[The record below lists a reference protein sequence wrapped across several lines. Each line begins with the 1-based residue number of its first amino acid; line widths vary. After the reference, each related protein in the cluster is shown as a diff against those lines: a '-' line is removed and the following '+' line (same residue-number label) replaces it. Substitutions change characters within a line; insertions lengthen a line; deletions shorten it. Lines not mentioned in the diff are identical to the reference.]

1 MFKYG
6 FLFLALSSFLFSC
19 MKGQKVDLIIHN
31 ANIHV
36 MDDAGS
42 VHEAMA
48 IRDGKIIEVG
58 PERQILNKYRS
69 DEDIDALGKD
79 VYPGLTDAHGH
90 LLMYANQ
97 KLGVDL
103 TGAKSMDEVIYRCE
117 KYFAKSSN
125 KFIIG
130 GGWDQSLWGNDSMPN
145 NKKLSEVFKN
155 IPVCLY
161 RVDGHAALVNQFLFK
176 KAKIQATNVD
186 GGEVKIVNGIPT
198 GLLLDNAMNF
208 ITKLLPAYPLS
219 QVKKAISEIQE
230 ELFQYGI
237 TGTHEAGIDFKH
249 IQLFKSMISG
259 GQLKLELYAML
270 MNSPENRT
278 FAIKNG
284 PYRFRNL
291 YIRSFKV
298 FADGS
303 LGSRGALLKK
313 PYTDDHQSHGLLL
326 TSVNEMRNVAQ
337 FCLKNGYQMNTHGIG
352 DSANAL
358 ILDIYKNAFKRN
370 PDHRFRIEHS
380 QVIDP
385 SDFLKFSEYAVFP
398 SVQPTHA
405 TSDHRWAEKRLGKNR
420 LQGAYAYRTLL
431 RQYGMLAIGT
441 DFPVESTNP
450 FFTIHAAVQ
459 RKNPSNQ
466 PLNGFLAHESLSLD
480 EVIRGMTIWAAFSS
494 FQENELG
501 SLEKGKRANFVI
513 FDKPLESNS
522 SFEQNY
528 AWRTFIRG
536 KMVFALDEL

>member
-1 MFKYG
+1 
-6 FLFLALSSFLFSC
+6 

-48 IRDGKIIEVG
+48 IRDGKVIEVG

-161 RVDGHAALVNQFLFK
+161 RVDGHAALVNEYLFK
-176 KAKIQATNVD
+176 KAKVQAVNVD
-186 GGEVKIVNGIPT
+186 GGEVKVVNGVPT

-208 ITKLLPAYPLS
+208 ISKLLPAYPSS

-249 IQLFKSMISG
+249 IKLFKSMISG

-270 MNSPENRT
+270 MNSPENRA
-278 FAIKNG
+278 FAMKNG

-291 YIRSFKV
+291 SIRSFKV

-313 PYTDDHQSHGLLL
+313 PYTDDHHSHGLLL

-337 FCLKNGYQMNTHGIG
+337 FCLKHGYQMNTHGIG

-385 SDFLKFSEYAVFP
+385 ADFVKFSEYAVFP

-405 TSDHRWAEKRLGKNR
+405 TSDQRWAENRLGKNR
-420 LQGAYAYRTLL
+420 LKGAYAYRTLL

-441 DFPVESTNP
+441 DFPVESSNP

-466 PLNGFLAHESLSLD
+466 PLNGFLAQESLSLD

-513 FDKPLESNS
+513 FDKPLESNPA
-522 SFEQNY
+522 FEQNY

>member
-1 MFKYG
+1 MFKFA
-6 FLFLALSSFLFSC
+6 FLFLALATFLFSC

-48 IRDGKIIEVG
+48 IRDGKVIEVG

-130 GGWDQSLWGNDSMPN
+130 GGWDQSLWGNYAMPN

-161 RVDGHAALVNQFLFK
+161 RVDGHAALVNEYLFK
-176 KAKIQATNVD
+176 KAKIQSTSVD
-186 GGEVKIVNGIPT
+186 GGEVKMVNGVPT

-208 ITKLLPAYPLS
+208 ISKLLPAYPLS

-249 IQLFKSMISG
+249 IQLFKSMISSG
-259 GQLKLELYAML
+259 KLKLELYAML

-291 YIRSFKV
+291 SIRSFKV

-313 PYTDDHQSHGLLL
+313 PYTDDHHSHGLLL
-326 TSVNEMRNVAQ
+326 TSVNEMKNIAQ
-337 FCLKNGYQMNTHGIG
+337 FCLKHGYQMNTHGIG

-358 ILDIYKNAFKRN
+358 ILDIYKNAFNRN

-385 SDFLKFSEYAVFP
+385 ADFAKFSEYAVFP

-405 TSDHRWAEKRLGKNR
+405 TSDQRWAENRLGKNR

-459 RKNPSNQ
+459 RKNPTNQ
-466 PLNGFLAHESLSLD
+466 PLNGFLSQESLSLD

-513 FDKPLESNS
+513 FDKPLESNP

>member
-1 MFKYG
+1 MFKYA
-6 FLFLALSSFLFSC
+6 FLLLTLASLLFSC

-48 IRDGKIIEVG
+48 IRDGKVIEVG

-130 GGWDQSLWGNDSMPN
+130 GGWDQSIWGNDSMPN

-161 RVDGHAALVNQFLFK
+161 RVDGHAALVNEFLFK
-176 KAKIQATNVD
+176 KAKIKGSNVD
-186 GGEVKIVNGIPT
+186 GGEVKMVNGVPT

-208 ITKLLPAYPLS
+208 VSKLLPAYPSS

-249 IQLFKSMISG
+249 IKLFKSMISSG
-259 GQLKLELYAML
+259 KLKLELYAML
-270 MNSPENRT
+270 LNSPENRA

-291 YIRSFKV
+291 SIRSIKV

-313 PYTDDHQSHGLLL
+313 PYTDDHHSHGLLL
-326 TSVNEMRNVAQ
+326 TSVHEMRNIAQ
-337 FCLKNGYQMNTHGIG
+337 FCLKHGYQMNTHGIG

-358 ILDIYKNAFKRN
+358 ILDIYKNAFIRN

-385 SDFLKFSEYAVFP
+385 ADFMKFSEYAVFP

-405 TSDHRWAEKRLGKNR
+405 TSDQRWAENRLGKNR
-420 LQGAYAYRTLL
+420 LQGAYAYKTLL

-450 FFTIHAAVQ
+450 FFTIHTAVQ

-466 PLNGFLAHESLSLD
+466 PLNGFLSQESLSLD

-513 FDKPLESNS
+513 FDKPLESNP

>member
-1 MFKYG
+1 MFKYAFF
-6 FLFLALSSFLFSC
+6 FLTLVSFLFSC

-48 IRDGKIIEVG
+48 IRDGKVIEVG

-161 RVDGHAALVNQFLFK
+161 RVDGHAALVNEYLFK

-186 GGEVKIVNGIPT
+186 GGEVKMVNGMPT
-198 GLLLDNAMNF
+198 GMLLDNAMNF
-208 ITKLLPAYPLS
+208 ISKLLPAYPSS

-249 IQLFKSMISG
+249 IQLFKSMISR

-270 MNSPENRT
+270 MNSPENRA
-278 FAIKNG
+278 FAMKNG

-291 YIRSFKV
+291 SIRSFKV

-313 PYTDDHQSHGLLL
+313 PYTDDHHSHGLLL

-337 FCLKNGYQMNTHGIG
+337 FCLKHGYQVNTHGIG

-385 SDFLKFSEYAVFP
+385 ADFVKFSEYAVFP

-405 TSDHRWAEKRLGKNR
+405 TSDQRWAENRLGKNR

-466 PLNGFLAHESLSLD
+466 PLNGFLAQESLSLD

-513 FDKPLESNS
+513 FDKPLESNP

>member
-1 MFKYG
+1 MFKYAFF
-6 FLFLALSSFLFSC
+6 FLTLVSFLFSC

-48 IRDGKIIEVG
+48 IRDGKVIEVG

-161 RVDGHAALVNQFLFK
+161 RVDGHAALVNEYLFK
-176 KAKIQATNVD
+176 KAKVQAVNVD
-186 GGEVKIVNGIPT
+186 GGEVKVVNGVPT
-198 GLLLDNAMNF
+198 GLLIDNAMNF
-208 ITKLLPAYPLS
+208 ISKLLPAYSSS

-249 IQLFKSMISG
+249 IKLFKSMISG

-270 MNSPENRT
+270 MNSSENRV
-278 FAIKNG
+278 FAMKNG

-291 YIRSFKV
+291 SIRSFKV

-313 PYTDDHQSHGLLL
+313 PYTDDHHSHGLLL

-337 FCLKNGYQMNTHGIG
+337 FCLKHGYQMNTHGIG

-385 SDFLKFSEYAVFP
+385 ADFVKFSEYAVFP

-405 TSDHRWAEKRLGKNR
+405 TSDQRWAENRLGKNR
-420 LQGAYAYRTLL
+420 LKGAYAYRTLL

-466 PLNGFLAHESLSLD
+466 PLNGFLAQESLSLD

-513 FDKPLESNS
+513 FDKPLESNPA
-522 SFEQNY
+522 FEQNY

>member
-1 MFKYG
+1 MFKFA
-6 FLFLALSSFLFSC
+6 FLFLALATFLFSC

-48 IRDGKIIEVG
+48 IRDGKVIEVG

-161 RVDGHAALVNQFLFK
+161 RVDGHAALVNEYLFK
-176 KAKIQATNVD
+176 KAKIQSTIVD
-186 GGEVKIVNGIPT
+186 GGEVKMVNGVPT

-208 ITKLLPAYPLS
+208 ISKHVPAYPLS
-219 QVKKAISEIQE
+219 QVKNAISEIQE

-249 IQLFKSMISG
+249 IQLFKSMISSG
-259 GQLKLELYAML
+259 KLKLELYAML

-291 YIRSFKV
+291 SIRSFKV

-313 PYTDDHQSHGLLL
+313 PYTDDHHSHGLLL
-326 TSVNEMRNVAQ
+326 TSVNEMKNIAQ
-337 FCLKNGYQMNTHGIG
+337 FCLKHGYQMNTHGIG

-358 ILDIYKNAFKRN
+358 ILDIYKNAFNRN

-385 SDFLKFSEYAVFP
+385 ADFAKFSEYAVFP

-405 TSDHRWAEKRLGKNR
+405 TSDQRWAENRLGKNR
-420 LQGAYAYRTLL
+420 LQGSYAYRTLL

-459 RKNPSNQ
+459 RKNSTNQ
-466 PLNGFLAHESLSLD
+466 PLNGFLSQESLSLD

-513 FDKPLESNS
+513 FDKPLESNP

>member
-1 MFKYG
+1 MTKSIF
-6 FLFLALSSFLFSC
+6 FSLFLSSFLFSC
-19 MKGQKVDLIIHN
+19 MKGKKVDLIIHN

-69 DEDIDALGKD
+69 EEEIDALGKD

-117 KYFAKSSN
+117 KYLAKSSN

-145 NKKLSEVFKN
+145 NKKLSAVFKN

-161 RVDGHAALVNQFLFK
+161 RVDGHAALVNKFLFDQ
-176 KAKIQATNVD
+176 AKIVASNVD
-186 GGEVKIVNGIPT
+186 GGEVKQINGVPT

-208 ITKLLPAYPLS
+208 VSKLLPTYPLS
-219 QVKKAISEIQE
+219 QVKTAIAEIQE

-249 IQLFKSMISG
+249 IKLFKSMISSG
-259 GQLKLELYAML
+259 KLKLELYAML
-270 MNSPENRT
+270 MNSAENRT
-278 FAIKNG
+278 FAMKHG
-284 PYRFRNL
+284 PYRFQNL

-313 PYTDDHQSHGLLL
+313 PYSDEHQSHGLLL
-326 TSVNEMRNVAQ
+326 TSVKEMRDVSL
-337 FCLKNGYQMNTHGIG
+337 FCLKQGYQMNTHGIG
-352 DSANAL
+352 DSANSL

-385 SDFLKFSEYAVFP
+385 ADFVKFSEYAVFP

-405 TSDHRWAEKRLGKNR
+405 TSDQRWAEKRLGKKR
-420 LQGAYAYRTLL
+420 LVGAYAYKTLL

-441 DFPVESTNP
+441 DFPVEPTNP

-459 RKNPSNQ
+459 RKNSSNQ
-466 PLNGFLAHESLSLD
+466 PLNGFLEQESLSLD

-513 FDKPLESNS
+513 FDKPLESHPT
-522 SFEQNY
+522 FEQNY

>member
-1 MFKYG
+1 
-6 FLFLALSSFLFSC
+6 
-19 MKGQKVDLIIHN
+19 
-31 ANIHV
+31 
-36 MDDAGS
+36 
-42 VHEAMA
+42 
-48 IRDGKIIEVG
+48 
-58 PERQILNKYRS
+58 
-69 DEDIDALGKD
+69 
-79 VYPGLTDAHGH
+79 
-90 LLMYANQ
+90 
-97 KLGVDL
+97 
-103 TGAKSMDEVIYRCE
+103 
-117 KYFAKSSN
+117 
-125 KFIIG
+125 
-130 GGWDQSLWGNDSMPN
+130 
-145 NKKLSEVFKN
+145 
-155 IPVCLY
+155 
-161 RVDGHAALVNQFLFK
+161 
-176 KAKIQATNVD
+176 
-186 GGEVKIVNGIPT
+186 
-198 GLLLDNAMNF
+198 
-208 ITKLLPAYPLS
+208 
-219 QVKKAISEIQE
+219 
-230 ELFQYGI
+230 
-237 TGTHEAGIDFKH
+237 
-249 IQLFKSMISG
+249 
-259 GQLKLELYAML
+259 ML
-270 MNSPENRT
+270 MNSPENRA
-278 FAIKNG
+278 FAMKNG

-291 YIRSFKV
+291 SIRSFKV

-313 PYTDDHQSHGLLL
+313 PYTDDHHSHGLLL

-337 FCLKNGYQMNTHGIG
+337 FCLKHGYQMNTHGIG

-385 SDFLKFSEYAVFP
+385 ADFVKFSEYAVFP

-405 TSDHRWAEKRLGKNR
+405 TSDQRWAENRLGKNR
-420 LQGAYAYRTLL
+420 LKGAYAYRTLL

-466 PLNGFLAHESLSLD
+466 PLNGFLAQESLSLD

-513 FDKPLESNS
+513 FDKPLESNPA
-522 SFEQNY
+522 FEQNY

>member
-176 KAKIQATNVD
+176 KAKIQAKNVD

-405 TSDHRWAEKRLGKNR
+405 TSDQRWAEKRLGKNR

-528 AWRTFIRG
+528 AWRTFIHG

>member
-1 MFKYG
+1 MFKFA
-6 FLFLALSSFLFSC
+6 FLFLALATFLFSC

-48 IRDGKIIEVG
+48 IRDGKVIEVG

-161 RVDGHAALVNQFLFK
+161 RVDGHAALVNEYLFK
-176 KAKIQATNVD
+176 KAKIQSTSVD
-186 GGEVKIVNGIPT
+186 GGEVKMVNGVPT

-208 ITKLLPAYPLS
+208 ISKHLPAYPLS

-249 IQLFKSMISG
+249 IQLFKSMISSG
-259 GQLKLELYAML
+259 KLKLELYAML

-291 YIRSFKV
+291 SIRSFKV

-313 PYTDDHQSHGLLL
+313 PYTDDHHSHGLLL
-326 TSVNEMRNVAQ
+326 TSVNEMKNIAQ
-337 FCLKNGYQMNTHGIG
+337 FCLKHGYQMNTHGIG

-358 ILDIYKNAFKRN
+358 ILDIYKNAFNRN

-380 QVIDP
+380 QIIDP
-385 SDFLKFSEYAVFP
+385 ADFAKFSEYAVFP

-405 TSDHRWAEKRLGKNR
+405 TSDQRWAENRLGKNR

-459 RKNPSNQ
+459 RKNSTNQ
-466 PLNGFLAHESLSLD
+466 PLNGFLSQESLSLD

-513 FDKPLESNS
+513 FDKPLESNP

>member
-1 MFKYG
+1 
-6 FLFLALSSFLFSC
+6 
-19 MKGQKVDLIIHN
+19 
-31 ANIHV
+31 
-36 MDDAGS
+36 
-42 VHEAMA
+42 MA
-48 IRDGKIIEVG
+48 ISDGKVIEVG

-69 DEDIDALGKD
+69 EEDIDALGKD

-103 TGAKSMDEVIYRCE
+103 SGAKSMEEVIYRCE
-117 KYFAKSSN
+117 KYYAKSSN

-130 GGWDQSLWGNDSMPN
+130 GGWDQSLWSNDSMPN
-145 NKKLSEVFKN
+145 NIQLSKVFKN

-161 RVDGHAALVNQFLFK
+161 RIDGHAALVNEYLFK
-176 KAKIQATNVD
+176 KAKIQSANVD
-186 GGEVKIVNGIPT
+186 GGEVKMVNGAPT

-208 ITKLLPAYPLS
+208 ISKLLPAYPTS

-270 MNSPENRT
+270 MNSPENRA

-291 YIRSFKV
+291 SIRSFKV

-313 PYTDDHQSHGLLL
+313 PYTDDHHSHGLLL

-337 FCLKNGYQMNTHGIG
+337 FCLKHGYQMNTHGIG

-385 SDFLKFSEYAVFP
+385 SDFSKFSEYAVFP

-405 TSDHRWAEKRLGKNR
+405 TSDQRWAEKRIGKER
-420 LQGAYAYRTLL
+420 LLGAYAYKTLL
-431 RQYGMLAIGT
+431 SQYGMLAIGT

-459 RKNPSNQ
+459 RKNPSNE
-466 PLNGFLAHESLSLD
+466 PLNGFLAQESLSLD

-513 FDKPLESNS
+513 FDKPLESNP

-528 AWRTFIRG
+528 AWMTFIRG
-536 KMVFALDEL
+536 IKVFALDEL

>member
-1 MFKYG
+1 MFKYA
-6 FLFLALSSFLFSC
+6 FLLLTLASLLFSC

-48 IRDGKIIEVG
+48 IRDGKVIEVG

-161 RVDGHAALVNQFLFK
+161 RVDGHAALVNEFLFK
-176 KAKIQATNVD
+176 KAKIKGSNVD
-186 GGEVKIVNGIPT
+186 GGEVKMVNGVPT

-208 ITKLLPAYPLS
+208 VSKLLPAYPSS

-249 IQLFKSMISG
+249 IKLFKSMISSG
-259 GQLKLELYAML
+259 KLKLELYAML
-270 MNSPENRT
+270 LNSPENRA

-291 YIRSFKV
+291 SIRSIKV

-313 PYTDDHQSHGLLL
+313 PYTDDHHSHGLLL
-326 TSVNEMRNVAQ
+326 TSVHEMRNIAQ
-337 FCLKNGYQMNTHGIG
+337 FCLKHGYQMNTHGIG

-358 ILDIYKNAFKRN
+358 ILDIYKNAFIRN

-385 SDFLKFSEYAVFP
+385 ADFMKFSEYAVFP

-405 TSDHRWAEKRLGKNR
+405 TSDQRWAENRLGKNR
-420 LQGAYAYRTLL
+420 LQGAYAYKTLL

-450 FFTIHAAVQ
+450 FFTIHTAVQ

-466 PLNGFLAHESLSLD
+466 PLNGFLSQESLSLD

>member
-1 MFKYG
+1 MFKFA
-6 FLFLALSSFLFSC
+6 FLFLALATFLFSC

-48 IRDGKIIEVG
+48 IRDGKVIEVG

-161 RVDGHAALVNQFLFK
+161 RVDGHAALVNEYLFK
-176 KAKIQATNVD
+176 KAKIQSTSVD
-186 GGEVKIVNGIPT
+186 GGEVKMVNGVPT

-208 ITKLLPAYPLS
+208 ISKLLPAYPLS

-249 IQLFKSMISG
+249 IQLFKSMISSG
-259 GQLKLELYAML
+259 KLKLELYAML

-291 YIRSFKV
+291 SIRSFKV

-313 PYTDDHQSHGLLL
+313 PYTDDLHSHGLLL
-326 TSVNEMRNVAQ
+326 TSVNEMKNIAQ
-337 FCLKNGYQMNTHGIG
+337 FCLKHGYQMNTHGIG

-358 ILDIYKNAFKRN
+358 ILDIYINAFNRN

-385 SDFLKFSEYAVFP
+385 ADFAKFSEYAVFP

-405 TSDHRWAEKRLGKNR
+405 TSDQRWAENRLGKNR

-459 RKNPSNQ
+459 RKNSTNQ
-466 PLNGFLAHESLSLD
+466 PLNGFLSQESLSLD

-513 FDKPLESNS
+513 FDKPLESNP

>member
-1 MFKYG
+1 MFKFA
-6 FLFLALSSFLFSC
+6 FLFLALATFLFSC

-48 IRDGKIIEVG
+48 IRDGKVIEVG

-161 RVDGHAALVNQFLFK
+161 RVDGHAALVNEYLFK
-176 KAKIQATNVD
+176 KAKIQSTSVD
-186 GGEVKIVNGIPT
+186 GGEVKMVNGVPT

-208 ITKLLPAYPLS
+208 ISKHLPAYPLS

-249 IQLFKSMISG
+249 IQLFKSMISSG
-259 GQLKLELYAML
+259 KLKLELYAML

-291 YIRSFKV
+291 SIRSFKV

-313 PYTDDHQSHGLLL
+313 PYTDDHHSHGLLL
-326 TSVNEMRNVAQ
+326 TSVNEMKNIAQ
-337 FCLKNGYQMNTHGIG
+337 FCLKHGYQMNTHGIG

-358 ILDIYKNAFKRN
+358 ILDIYKNAFNRN

-385 SDFLKFSEYAVFP
+385 ADFAKFSEYAVFP

-405 TSDHRWAEKRLGKNR
+405 TSDQRWAENRLGKNR

-459 RKNPSNQ
+459 RKNSTNQ
-466 PLNGFLAHESLSLD
+466 PLNGFLSQESLSLD

-513 FDKPLESNS
+513 FDKPLESNP

>member
-1 MFKYG
+1 MFKYAFF
-6 FLFLALSSFLFSC
+6 FLTLVSFLFSC

-48 IRDGKIIEVG
+48 IRDGKVIEVG

-161 RVDGHAALVNQFLFK
+161 RVDGHAALVNEYLFK
-176 KAKIQATNVD
+176 KAKVQAVNVD
-186 GGEVKIVNGIPT
+186 GGEVKVVNGVPT

-208 ITKLLPAYPLS
+208 ISKLLPAYPSS

-249 IQLFKSMISG
+249 IKLFKSMISG

-270 MNSPENRT
+270 MNSPENRA
-278 FAIKNG
+278 FAMKNG

-291 YIRSFKV
+291 SIRSFKV

-313 PYTDDHQSHGLLL
+313 P
-326 TSVNEMRNVAQ
+326 
-337 FCLKNGYQMNTHGIG
+337 
-352 DSANAL
+352 
-358 ILDIYKNAFKRN
+358 
-370 PDHRFRIEHS
+370 
-380 QVIDP
+380 
-385 SDFLKFSEYAVFP
+385 
-398 SVQPTHA
+398 
-405 TSDHRWAEKRLGKNR
+405 
-420 LQGAYAYRTLL
+420 
-431 RQYGMLAIGT
+431 
-441 DFPVESTNP
+441 
-450 FFTIHAAVQ
+450 
-459 RKNPSNQ
+459 
-466 PLNGFLAHESLSLD
+466 
-480 EVIRGMTIWAAFSS
+480 
-494 FQENELG
+494 
-501 SLEKGKRANFVI
+501 
-513 FDKPLESNS
+513 
-522 SFEQNY
+522 
-528 AWRTFIRG
+528 
-536 KMVFALDEL
+536 

>member
-1 MFKYG
+1 
-6 FLFLALSSFLFSC
+6 

-48 IRDGKIIEVG
+48 IRDGKVIEVG

-161 RVDGHAALVNQFLFK
+161 RVDGHAALVNEFLFK
-176 KAKIQATNVD
+176 KAKIKGSNVD
-186 GGEVKIVNGIPT
+186 GGEVKMVNGVPT

-208 ITKLLPAYPLS
+208 VSKLLPAYPSS

-249 IQLFKSMISG
+249 IKLFKSMISSG
-259 GQLKLELYAML
+259 KLKLELYAML
-270 MNSPENRT
+270 MNSPENRA

-291 YIRSFKV
+291 SIRSFKV

-313 PYTDDHQSHGLLL
+313 PYTDDHHSHGLLL
-326 TSVNEMRNVAQ
+326 TSVHEMRNIAQ
-337 FCLKNGYQMNTHGIG
+337 FCLKHGYQMNTHGIG

-358 ILDIYKNAFKRN
+358 ILDIYKNAFIRN

-385 SDFLKFSEYAVFP
+385 ADFMKFSEYAVFP

-405 TSDHRWAEKRLGKNR
+405 TSDQRWVENRLGKNR
-420 LQGAYAYRTLL
+420 LQGAYAYKTLL

-466 PLNGFLAHESLSLD
+466 PLNGFLSQESLSLD

-513 FDKPLESNS
+513 FDKPLESNP

>member
-1 MFKYG
+1 
-6 FLFLALSSFLFSC
+6 

-48 IRDGKIIEVG
+48 IRDGKVIEVG
-58 PERQILNKYRS
+58 PERQILNKYRC
-69 DEDIDALGKD
+69 EEEIDALGKD

-117 KYFAKSSN
+117 KYYAKSSN

-130 GGWDQSLWGNDSMPN
+130 GGWDQSLWGNDSMPD

-161 RVDGHAALVNQFLFK
+161 RVDGHAALVNKFLFD
-176 KAKIQATNVD
+176 KAKIASSQVD
-186 GGEVKIVNGIPT
+186 GGEVKQINGVST
-198 GLLLDNAMNF
+198 GLLLDNAINF
-208 ITKLLPAYPLS
+208 VSKLLPAYPS
-219 QVKKAISEIQE
+219 NQVKKAITEIQE

-249 IQLFKSMISG
+249 IELFKSMISSG
-259 GQLKLELYAML
+259 KLKLELYAML
-270 MNSPENRT
+270 MNSAQNRS
-278 FAIKNG
+278 FAMKHG
-284 PYRFRNL
+284 PYRFQNL

-358 ILDIYKNAFKRN
+358 ILDIYKNAFQRN

-385 SDFLKFSEYAVFP
+385 ADFIKFSEYAVFP

-405 TSDHRWAEKRLGKNR
+405 TSDQRWAEKRLGKNR
-420 LQGAYAYRTLL
+420 LLGAYAYKTLL

-459 RKNPSNQ
+459 RKNPMNE
-466 PLNGFLAHESLSLD
+466 PLNGFLPQESLSLD

-513 FDKPLESNS
+513 FDKPLESNP

-528 AWRTFIRG
+528 AWKTFIRG
-536 KMVFALDEL
+536 EMVFALDEL

>member
-1 MFKYG
+1 MFKFA
-6 FLFLALSSFLFSC
+6 FLFLALATFLFSC

-48 IRDGKIIEVG
+48 IRDGKVIEVG

-161 RVDGHAALVNQFLFK
+161 RVDGHAALVNEYLFK
-176 KAKIQATNVD
+176 KAKIQSTIVD
-186 GGEVKIVNGIPT
+186 GGEVKMVNGVPT

-208 ITKLLPAYPLS
+208 ISKHVPAYPLS

-249 IQLFKSMISG
+249 IQLFKSMISSG
-259 GQLKLELYAML
+259 KLKLELYAML

-291 YIRSFKV
+291 SIRSFKV

-313 PYTDDHQSHGLLL
+313 PYTDDHHSHGLLL
-326 TSVNEMRNVAQ
+326 TSVNEMKNIAQ
-337 FCLKNGYQMNTHGIG
+337 FCLKHGYQMNTHGIG

-358 ILDIYKNAFKRN
+358 ILDIYKNAFNRN

-385 SDFLKFSEYAVFP
+385 ADFAKFSEYAVFP

-405 TSDHRWAEKRLGKNR
+405 TSDQRWAENRLGKNR

-459 RKNPSNQ
+459 RKNPTNQ
-466 PLNGFLAHESLSLD
+466 PLNGFLSQESLSLD

-513 FDKPLESNS
+513 FDKPLESNP

>member
-1 MFKYG
+1 VKT
-6 FLFLALSSFLFSC
+6 
-19 MKGQKVDLIIHN
+19 
-31 ANIHV
+31 
-36 MDDAGS
+36 
-42 VHEAMA
+42 A
-48 IRDGKIIEVG
+48 I
-58 PERQILNKYRS
+58 
-69 DEDIDALGKD
+69 A
-79 VYPGLTDAHGH
+79 
-90 LLMYANQ
+90 
-97 KLGVDL
+97 
-103 TGAKSMDEVIYRCE
+103 
-117 KYFAKSSN
+117 
-125 KFIIG
+125 
-130 GGWDQSLWGNDSMPN
+130 
-145 NKKLSEVFKN
+145 
-155 IPVCLY
+155 
-161 RVDGHAALVNQFLFK
+161 
-176 KAKIQATNVD
+176 
-186 GGEVKIVNGIPT
+186 
-198 GLLLDNAMNF
+198 
-208 ITKLLPAYPLS
+208 
-219 QVKKAISEIQE
+219 EIQE

-270 MNSPENRT
+270 MNSPENRA
-278 FAIKNG
+278 FAMKNG

-291 YIRSFKV
+291 SIRSFKV

-313 PYTDDHQSHGLLL
+313 PYTDDHHSHGLLL
-326 TSVNEMRNVAQ
+326 TSVNEMRNVSQ
-337 FCLKNGYQMNTHGIG
+337 FCLKHGYQMNTHGIG

-385 SDFLKFSEYAVFP
+385 ADFVKFSEYAVFP

-405 TSDHRWAEKRLGKNR
+405 TSDQRWAENRLGKNR
-420 LQGAYAYRTLL
+420 LKGAYAYRTLL

-466 PLNGFLAHESLSLD
+466 PLNGFLAQESLSLD

-513 FDKPLESNS
+513 FDKPLESNPA
-522 SFEQNY
+522 FEQNY